1 MLLWLKFLLDVS
13 SLAIAAFQKLYNI
26 FFWNCSSLAKNKNNF
41 VSPNLTIHNW
51 YCLSAVAILNPPD
64 VKYKF
69 QHCSMSSFYCWCTDN
84 KVLWW
89 NLGYILDTKS
99 KITFF
104 FTLSHSLFRTVQPF
118 TYQNKLHNSKETSN
132 HWILS

>member
-1 MLLWLKFLLDVS
+1 MNYSINNFFEKSYSNKKCFVASKTGLVFVSGCFYGWNFFCWKSSFLDVS

-26 FFWNCSSLAKNKNNF
+26 FFWNCSSLAKNTNNF

-69 QHCSMSSFYCWCTDN
+69 QHCSMCQCLHFT
-84 KVLWW
+84 VGAL
-89 NLGYILDTKS
+89 I
-99 KITFF
+99 IRFF
-104 FTLSHSLFRTVQPF
+104 GEIWVIS
-118 TYQNKLHNSKETSN
+118 
-132 HWILS
+132 